1 MHRLF
6 LIHWNA
12 AEADALAAPLRLQGV
27 EVIVEAED
35 GGRAAKAI
43 HAAPPD
49 AVVISLARLPSHG
62 RAVAEHL
69 LTRRATQDLPFVF
82 AGGTPNAIAK
92 VQQIAPSAKFV
103 ALAELPQAVAELFP
117 A

>member
-1 MHRLF
+1 MPRLF

-12 AEADALAAPLRLQGV
+12 GEAEAMAAPLRLHGM
-27 EVIVEAED
+27 EVTVEADD

-43 HAAPPD
+43 HATPPD
-49 AVVISLARLPSHG
+49 AVIISLARLPSHG

-69 LTRRATQDLPFVF
+69 LTRRTTRDVPLLFV
-82 AGGTPNAIAK
+82 GGTPEAAARVRQLVPN
-92 VQQIAPSAKFV
+92 AKFI
-103 ALAELPQAVAELFP
+103 ASAELPDGVVELFP